1 MSQPAIVLCGAGF
14 ALAIGFIL
22 LRIPATRHVL
32 TFLSLGFVL
41 AATALWQPEPVQL
54 LVQPAIFGML
64 LAIVAS
70 VLENRTR
77 QSQQASLVTL
87 TSPDDFLA
95 ESDDEIPLHIEH
107 PVQVEEP
114 VGDGSAA

>member
-1 MSQPAIVLCGAGF
+1 MAMLISLVASGNPLRS
-14 ALAIGFIL
+14 L
-22 LRIPATRHVL
+22 LTGWL
-32 TFLSLGFVL
+32 
-41 AATALWQPEPVQL
+41 EK
-54 LVQPAIFGML
+54 PAIFGMI